1 MGLQGTLRD
10 RLADFFEIELGRSSK
25 RETDREGEREGK
37 LPCSSAEADTDAV
50 EREEERVVVAKERE
64 RETKRLSS
72 LRRGTNS
79 RNEIMEHFIIIKFQG
94 LSLAELG
101 AWSRGRWKFVGH
113 LGYLR
118 SFGDF

>member
-64 RETKRLSS
+64 RERERERPRGCPLSAGEQTQEMKS
-72 LRRGTNS
+72 
-79 RNEIMEHFIIIKFQG
+79 
-94 LSLAELG
+94 
-101 AWSRGRWKFVGH
+101 WSI
-113 LGYLR
+113 
-118 SFGDF
+118 S